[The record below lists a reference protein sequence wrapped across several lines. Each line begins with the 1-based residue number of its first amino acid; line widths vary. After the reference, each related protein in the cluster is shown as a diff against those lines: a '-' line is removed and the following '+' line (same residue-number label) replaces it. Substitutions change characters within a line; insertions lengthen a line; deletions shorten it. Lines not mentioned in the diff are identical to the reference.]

1 MLSDDYIIRM
11 IQQGSIVLSRII
23 GLKKTGDYQEALQEI
38 DQSLEQVLGINKE
51 IIRNMDDESIY
62 KILTINEQIDIKRLG
77 IIADLYKVEGDIFE
91 KQGQPESYNYYLR
104 SLNYYLLKYT
114 NEEASQQ
121 IETMKKIDGIIEII
135 GSKDLPSETIF
146 NLFCYYENKKEYTNA
161 DNMLNALA
169 IHQEAN
175 AYAREETISFYKRL
189 LALDPEE
196 LTASGLNLE
205 QIKSKLVIISAAQPA
220 R

>member
-62 KILTINEQIDIKRLG
+62 KRLTNNEQIDIKRLG
-77 IIADLYKVEGDIFE
+77 IIADLYKEEGDIFG
-91 KQGQPESYNYYLR
+91 KQGQPESHNYYLR
-104 SLNYYLLKYT
+104 SLNYYLLKYS

-121 IETMKKIDGIIEII
+121 NETMKKVDGIIEII

-146 NLFCYYENKKEYTNA
+146 NLFCYYENRKEYTNA

-169 IHQEAN
+169 IHPEAN
-175 AYAREETISFYKRL
+175 AYVREETISFYKRL
-189 LALDPEE
+189 LAVDPEE
-196 LTASGLNLE
+196 IIASGLNLE
-205 QIKSKLVIISAAQPA
+205 QIKSKLLQISAAQPA